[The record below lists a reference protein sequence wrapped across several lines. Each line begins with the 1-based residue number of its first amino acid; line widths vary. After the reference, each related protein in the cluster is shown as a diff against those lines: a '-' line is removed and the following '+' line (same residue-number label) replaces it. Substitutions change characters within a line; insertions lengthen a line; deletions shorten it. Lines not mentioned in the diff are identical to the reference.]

1 MNRRCERGRKP
12 VESSVWWQKGRRAAR
27 DVCLL
32 IADGRGR
39 AARARAEPGWEGRAA
54 RAPHPRLELL
64 ARRASSRRAPRVS
77 LSPPPPAASV
87 CNMPKRAA
95 SASASPSRSPSRSA
109 SPEQAP
115 GVAVAVDA
123 DDAAPA
129 APGAAAAARKR
140 RRTLPYEALYLA
152 GLPDASRYYKSLMH
166 RDTLSFVTLT
176 PHSHFLVT
184 ASADGHVKFWKKQE
198 VGIEFVKH
206 YKAHT
211 APVTAVACS
220 ADGALYASV
229 GQDGSAKV
237 FDVANF
243 GA

>member
-1 MNRRCERGRKP
+1 MG
-12 VESSVWWQKGRRAAR
+12 
-27 DVCLL
+27 
-32 IADGRGR
+32 
-39 AARARAEPGWEGRAA
+39 
-54 RAPHPRLELL
+54 
-64 ARRASSRRAPRVS
+64 
-77 LSPPPPAASV
+77 
-87 CNMPKRAA
+87 KRAA
-95 SASASPSRSPSRSA
+95 SASASPSSRSPSRSA
-109 SPEQAP
+109 SPERAP
-115 GVAVAVDA
+115 GVVVAVDA

-129 APGAAAAARKR
+129 AGAASARKR

-211 APVTAVACS
+211 APITAVACS

-229 GQDGSAKV
+229 GKDGSAKV

-243 GA
+243 GEHACGGRKQLVEACRSDAGPRCAASC